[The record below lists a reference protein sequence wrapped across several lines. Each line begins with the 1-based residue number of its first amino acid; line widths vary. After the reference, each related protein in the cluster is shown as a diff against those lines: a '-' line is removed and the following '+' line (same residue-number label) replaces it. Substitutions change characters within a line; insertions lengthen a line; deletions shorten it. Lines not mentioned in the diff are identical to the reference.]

1 MFLINWVTH
10 VFTSVNLFSPFFSH
24 LLALFTEESK
34 SPTGFITKVSRC
46 CYFWLSLLNFAHGFC
61 DLQVKNSDSIKCTAW
76 RPCSEIYIKSLSQS
90 AYFRVTKFNLNSI
103 ITLKKPIR
111 GHLCPLVG
119 FLPDVTSTLNPT
131 VKSLKAFLIIN
142 ILRKRFAP

>member
-1 MFLINWVTH
+1 MFLINWVMH
-10 VFTSVNLFSPFFSH
+10 VFTSVNLFFSFFSH
-24 LLALFTEESK
+24 LLALFVEESK

-76 RPCSEIYIKSLSQS
+76 RPYSEIYIKSLSQS

-103 ITLKKPIR
+103 IALKNQFEATCA
-111 GHLCPLVG
+111 LWLV
-119 FLPDVTSTLNPT
+119 FFQMLRL
-131 VKSLKAFLIIN
+131 LKTRLS
-142 ILRKRFAP
+142 KV